1 MSNSLLVDKILNKID
16 FKIKPNENVRKSYLY
31 RLKKNLYKIIN
42 KEKYFINSNT
52 RFKDI
57 DNRDFEVIKKLCL
70 IDTMSQISVGFL
82 VNQIC
87 KNLSSKDIYLNI
99 GVWKGFTMF
108 AGMLNTTCEVQGVDN
123 FAYEELKYDNKEL
136 KAKKYFY
143 NNFNQLKNPDKHF
156 FNEIDYKIFFNN
168 WSKKDKGIDFYYYDG
183 DHSYQNQY
191 DNLIIVNEF
200 LKKGSV
206 ILIDD
211 YNVSEVEKGTLDF
224 ISKYNSKFKII
235 KELRTANKYIHPTY
249 ANGLILI
256 EKIY

>member
-1 MSNSLLVDKILNKID
+1 MSNSLLVDEILNKID
-16 FKIKPNENVRKSYLY
+16 FKIKPNENIRKSYIY

-42 KEKYFINSNT
+42 KEKDFINSNT
-52 RFKDI
+52 RFKNVDS
-57 DNRDFEVIKKLCL
+57 DDLAVIKKLCT
-70 IDTMSQISVGFL
+70 IDTMSQISIAFL

-87 KNLSSKDIYLNI
+87 KSLDRNQIYLNI

-108 AGMLNTTCEVQGVDN
+108 AGMLNTDCVVHGVDN
-123 FAYEELKYDNKEL
+123 FAYENLKYDNKEF

-143 NNFNQLKNPDKHF
+143 DYFNQLKNPDKHF
-156 FNEIDYKIFFNN
+156 FSEIDYKVFFKE
-168 WSKKDKGIDFYYYDG
+168 WSKLGEGIDFYYYDG

-191 DNLIIVNEF
+191 DNLIIANEF
-200 LKKGSV
+200 LTKGSI

-211 YNVSEVEKGTLDF
+211 YNVNEVVKGTMDF
-224 ISKYNSKFKII
+224 ISKYSSNFKII

-256 EKIY
+256 EKIN